1 MMFGRNSTEIENGL
15 IASKLLDQD
24 SFYTVFTRDIRKAR
38 REVIIE
44 SPFLS
49 HKRVNSLLSIFHMLI
64 RLGIMIIINTKPI
77 EEQDFDYQAQAE
89 SCVIALQEIGV
100 EVLFTGGHH
109 RKLAIIDRRVLY
121 EGSLNILSQ
130 NDSCE
135 IMRRID
141 SERLAIQMLSF
152 TGLNKFNE
160 VV

>member
-1 MMFGRNSTEIENGL
+1 MFGLNKKEDENGL
-15 IASKLLDQD
+15 ITSKLLDQD
-24 SFYTVFTRDIRKAR
+24 SFYDVFAWDIRRAR

-49 HKRVNSLLSIFHMLI
+49 HRRVNSFFPLFRMLI
-64 RLGIMIIINTKPI
+64 RHGVKIVINTKPI
-77 EEQDFDYQAQAE
+77 GEQDFEYRVQTEQ
-89 SCVIALQEIGV
+89 CITALQEIGADI
-100 EVLFTGGHH
+100 LFTGGHH
-109 RKLAIIDRRVLY
+109 RKLAVIDRYILY

-141 SERLAIQMLSF
+141 SKKLAILMLSF
-152 TGLNKFNE
+152 TGLDKFNE